1 MYKSYFKIGWR
12 NLIKNKGY
20 SFINIAGLAIGL
32 ACCILIGL
40 YTWDEYNYDR
50 FHSQFSNIY
59 RVVNQQIQASDTYN
73 VAVSPGPLA
82 GALKDDFPEI
92 LQTCRLGKMRSNGI
106 LQVDSLYFEP
116 NEIVVTDNSFFSLF
130 DFKLTQGNSKNAL
143 LGPDEVVISETYGNA
158 DFWC

>member
-1 MYKSYFKIGWR
+1 MHSNLYAMYKSYFKIGWR

-20 SFINIAGLAIGL
+20 SFINVAGLATGL

-73 VAVSPGPLA
+73 VAVSPGP
-82 GALKDDFPEI
+82 
-92 LQTCRLGKMRSNGI
+92 
-106 LQVDSLYFEP
+106 
-116 NEIVVTDNSFFSLF
+116 
-130 DFKLTQGNSKNAL
+130 
-143 LGPDEVVISETYGNA
+143 
-158 DFWC
+158 